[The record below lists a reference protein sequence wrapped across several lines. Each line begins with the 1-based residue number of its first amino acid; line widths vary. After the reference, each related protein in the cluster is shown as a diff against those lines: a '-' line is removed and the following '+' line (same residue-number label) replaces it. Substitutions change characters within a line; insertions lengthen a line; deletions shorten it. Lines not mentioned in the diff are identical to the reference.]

1 MATTEKALRLFDCM
15 VAQAKEPRPDL
26 LNGKVNGVWQS
37 YSTQQVHNMASQL
50 AVSLLKSGI
59 SAGDGSVEDRDKIG
73 LISSGRPEWI
83 ITDLAVQQTGAVLV
97 PLYANTNAKEIE
109 QILIEAEVKIMFVS
123 NKELYEKVNSIRKNV
138 PSLTAIYTFDQLE
151 EYRNWTELL
160 KPVTDDDRRN
170 LLEISDRITEDDIAT
185 IIYTSGTTGRPKGV
199 MLTHKNILS
208 NAMASGDVLVQVPMD
223 EKRAFSFLPVNHIF
237 EKMCSYIYL
246 FVGFSIYYAESMDTI
261 GPNIKEVKPYIFT
274 AVPRVLEKVF
284 EKIVIEGKKLTGIKS
299 KIFSWSME
307 IADQFEIENKSLW
320 YRIKLAIVDKLVFSK
335 WRAALGG
342 NVKAI
347 IVGSSACPIRLERIF
362 TAAGIIILE
371 GYGLTETSPV
381 ISVNQY
387 TPKKRRFGTVGPL
400 LSGVQVKIAEDGE
413 ILCKGPNVMS
423 GYYKNPELTAE
434 VLQDGWFHTG
444 DIGELDKDSFLKIT
458 DRKKE
463 IFKTSGGKYVAP
475 LPIENKMK
483 ESYFIEQMMVV
494 GADKK
499 FASALIVPSYSNLRP
514 WCKKN
519 YIPDLPNEE
528 MIKDSRV
535 IAMYQSIIDDFNPEF
550 NHVEQIKKFTLLPH
564 EWTVESGELTPTG
577 KMRRKI
583 ITEKYNTEIEEMY
596 GDQTDF
602 VSNLD
607 KSTNGNHTNHDK

>member
-1 MATTEKALRLFDCM
+1 MVTAEKALRLFDCM
-15 VAQAKEPRPDL
+15 VVQAKEPRPDL
-26 LNGKVNGVWQS
+26 LNAKVNGVWQPF
-37 YSTQQVHNMASQL
+37 STQQVHAMVLQL
-50 AVSLLKSGI
+50 AVALVKSGI
-59 SAGDGSVEDRDKIG
+59 SAGDGTVEGRDKVG

-97 PLYANTNAKEIE
+97 PLYPNTNAKEIE
-109 QILIEAEVKIMFVS
+109 QILIEAEVKVMFIS
-123 NKELYEKVNSIRKNV
+123 NKELYEKVSSIRNDI
-138 PSLTAIYTFDQLE
+138 PSLKAIYTFDQLDE
-151 EYRNWTELL
+151 CSNWSELL
-160 KPVTDDDRRN
+160 KPVTDDDRLN
-170 LLEISDRITEDDIAT
+170 LLQISDRITEDDITT

-208 NAMASGDVLVQVPMD
+208 NAMASGDVLGQIPI
-223 EKRAFSFLPVNHIF
+223 ENKRAFSFLPVNHIF

-246 FVGFSIYYAESMDTI
+246 FFGFSIYYAENMDTI
-261 GPNIKEVKPYIFT
+261 GPNIREVQPYIFT

-284 EKIVIEGKKLTGIKS
+284 EKIIIEGKKLTGIKS
-299 KIFSWSME
+299 KIFLWS
-307 IADQFEIENKSLW
+307 IKIGDQFEIGNKSLW
-320 YRIKLAIVDKLVFSK
+320 YRTKLAIVDKLVFSK

-347 IVGSSACPIRLERIF
+347 VVGSSACPVRLERLF
-362 TAAGIIILE
+362 TAAGIVILE

-387 TPKKRRFGTVGPL
+387 LPEKRKFGTVGPL
-400 LSGVQVKIAEDGE
+400 LRGVQVKIADDGE
-413 ILCKGPNVMS
+413 ILCKGPNVMP

-434 VLQDGWFHTG
+434 VLHDGWFSTG

-483 ESYFIEQMMVV
+483 ENYFIEQMMIV
-494 GADKK
+494 GAGRK
-499 FASALIVPSYSNLRP
+499 FAAALIVPSYANLKP
-514 WCKKN
+514 WCRKN
-519 YIPDLPNEE
+519 NIPDASHEE

-535 IAMYQSIIDDFNPEF
+535 IAMYQSIIDGYNPEF
-550 NHVEQIKKFTLLPH
+550 NHVEQIKKFTMLTN
-564 EWTVESGELTPTG
+564 EWTVDSGELTPTG

-583 ITEKYNTEIEEMY
+583 ITEKYNSKIEEMY
-596 GDQTDF
+596 GDQTES
-602 VSNLD
+602 VSTPD
-607 KSTNGNHTNHDK
+607 K